1 MISKINYEE
10 LVNKFEPHV
19 IKNIDMENLNK
30 IINFLVSEKFDYI
43 DEIVEDY
50 LDLFLIDYEDFVSR
64 YQLLKNKY
72 GENLVELISEDLGI
86 LEELK

>member
-1 MISKINYEE
+1 MISSINYEE
-10 LVNKFEPHV
+10 LINKFEPHV

-30 IINFLVSEKFDYI
+30 IINFLVLEKFDYI
-43 DEIVEDY
+43 DEIVENY
-50 LDLFLIDYEDFVSR
+50 LDLFLIDYEEFVNK

-72 GENLVELISEDLGI
+72 GENLVELISENLGI